1 LAELANLHFKL
12 FQSPLDVSRFP
23 AAFSFLRV
31 SYNSCRARRDDV
43 SRFPAAFS
51 FRGRLIGRPFRRR
64 DLRQRSAGCR
74 SEHQDQQGRR
84 A

>member
-31 SYNSCRARRDDV
+31 SYISSRARRDDV
-43 SRFPAAFS
+43 IAAAFS